1 MLQACPNLD
10 AAGRGIDGKTPRDG
24 CTCKSSRQSL
34 GETTWFAPGQW
45 LTHKNTITAL
55 RLTPVTHA
63 RVTRRVT
70 PPAGYLGLP
79 PPTLSTTAT
88 ALVPSTL
95 DGTLVRR
102 VRPASD
108 RRALRTGYRSKS
120 EPERVEPKDSH
131 PRPRTGAGAHER
143 EGERTYLAD
152 DDHEAALRKREHAAA
167 LRTRGLAA
175 AAWRLRRKRGGYF
188 HADGSR
194 GVVLEGIAVTVSR
207 QLWVRGWAPSKR
219 GRRRRRR
226 EDLHNAWFADRWV
239 WHDQSPWII
248 ADS

>member
-1 MLQACPNLD
+1 MPACRSSREPRFAVFRLARTASKPCARIRGASGMPESRRCSEGSMARPLGT
-10 AAGRGIDGKTPRDG
+10 AARAR
-24 CTCKSSRQSL
+24 SSRQSL

-143 EGERTYLAD
+143 EGERT
-152 DDHEAALRKREHAAA
+152 
-167 LRTRGLAA
+167 
-175 AAWRLRRKRGGYF
+175 
-188 HADGSR
+188 
-194 GVVLEGIAVTVSR
+194 
-207 QLWVRGWAPSKR
+207 
-219 GRRRRRR
+219 
-226 EDLHNAWFADRWV
+226 
-239 WHDQSPWII
+239 
-248 ADS
+248 

>member
-1 MLQACPNLD
+1 MLTERNLAHCDERGPCHTSRYARSRQQDGKPDFGYLSPIHHHPHTTVCPHAGRPASRFAVFRLARTASDCARIREVLQACDLIMPESRRGSEGSMARPLGT
-10 AAGRGIDGKTPRDG
+10 AARAR
-24 CTCKSSRQSL
+24 SSRQSL

-108 RRALRTGYRSKS
+108 RRALQPIPVQVRTRTGRAERQPSATTNRSRS
-120 EPERVEPKDSH
+120 
-131 PRPRTGAGAHER
+131 A
-143 EGERTYLAD
+143 
-152 DDHEAALRKREHAAA
+152 
-167 LRTRGLAA
+167 
-175 AAWRLRRKRGGYF
+175 
-188 HADGSR
+188 
-194 GVVLEGIAVTVSR
+194 
-207 QLWVRGWAPSKR
+207 
-219 GRRRRRR
+219 
-226 EDLHNAWFADRWV
+226 
-239 WHDQSPWII
+239 
-248 ADS
+248 

>member
-1 MLQACPNLD
+1 MLTERNLAHCDERGPCHTSRYARSRQQDGKPDFGYLSPIHHHPHTTVCPGVHSAEPPLPSSEWLGLPPNLRSNVLQACPNLD

-108 RRALRTGYRSKS
+108 RRALNRSKS
-120 EPERVEPKDSH
+120 EPERVEPKEPSATTN
-131 PRPRTGAGAHER
+131 R
-143 EGERTYLAD
+143 
-152 DDHEAALRKREHAAA
+152 
-167 LRTRGLAA
+167 
-175 AAWRLRRKRGGYF
+175 
-188 HADGSR
+188 SR
-194 GVVLEGIAVTVSR
+194 SA
-207 QLWVRGWAPSKR
+207 
-219 GRRRRRR
+219 
-226 EDLHNAWFADRWV
+226 
-239 WHDQSPWII
+239 
-248 ADS
+248 

>member
-1 MLQACPNLD
+1 MLGRVSKTASRISAISAPYTTTHTSPFARMRHAGRPASRFAVFRLARTASDCARIREVLQACDLIMPESRRGSEGSMARPLGT
-10 AAGRGIDGKTPRDG
+10 AARAR
-24 CTCKSSRQSL
+24 SSRQSL

-108 RRALRTGYRSKS
+108 RRALNRIPSKS

-143 EGERTYLAD
+143 EGERT
-152 DDHEAALRKREHAAA
+152 
-167 LRTRGLAA
+167 
-175 AAWRLRRKRGGYF
+175 
-188 HADGSR
+188 
-194 GVVLEGIAVTVSR
+194 
-207 QLWVRGWAPSKR
+207 
-219 GRRRRRR
+219 
-226 EDLHNAWFADRWV
+226 
-239 WHDQSPWII
+239 
-248 ADS
+248 